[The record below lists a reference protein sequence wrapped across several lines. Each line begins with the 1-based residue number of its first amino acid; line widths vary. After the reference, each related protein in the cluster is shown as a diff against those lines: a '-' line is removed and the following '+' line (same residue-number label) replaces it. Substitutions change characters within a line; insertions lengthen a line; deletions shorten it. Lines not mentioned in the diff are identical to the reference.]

1 MNFWI
6 NLWTLFFLLSLA
18 LFGGLAVVV
27 TIGGFFD
34 IRALFKSLT
43 ARSPRDAQRRE
54 REDRKPSPLLSE
66 QSRRDRKGKPGT
78 HKPKR

>member
-18 LFGGLAVVV
+18 LFGGLAVIVS
-27 TIGGFFD
+27 IGGFFD

-43 ARSPRDAQRRE
+43 DRTEQEGDKLVPAGPRRS
-54 REDRKPSPLLSE
+54 RKSS
-66 QSRRDRKGKPGT
+66 QDKSKSRKS
-78 HKPKR
+78 KR

>member
-18 LFGGLAVVV
+18 LFGALAVIV

-34 IRALFKSLT
+34 IRSLFKSLT
-43 ARSPRDAQRRE
+43 AGASQ
-54 REDRKPSPLLSE
+54 EDKKPSTIISE
-66 QSRRDRKGKPGT
+66 QSRKDRKGKP
-78 HKPKR
+78 KR

>member
-18 LFGGLAVVV
+18 LFGGLAVIV

-34 IRALFKSLT
+34 IRSLFKSLMNRT
-43 ARSPRDAQRRE
+43 GQEEDGPESE
-54 REDRKPSPLLSE
+54 R
-66 QSRRDRKGKPGT
+66 
-78 HKPKR
+78 